1 MAETTH
7 SYLDWQI
14 STLMLAYDVAQPIAR
29 NDIAKLTERQQSVEK
44 EIRDLALATIPKS
57 YRENPQSEFP
67 ADVVVLLTRAT
78 LRRAIAITGP

>member
-57 YRENPQSEFP
+57 YRDNPQSEFP